1 MATLNELET
10 KLRELNEGL
19 DLVDDKFK
27 AGIRK
32 QIAQTEKDIE
42 ALKSSSTPAPESSD
56 PFIQSLLSTIAT
68 TMASGEGTGVDTP
81 QVREIIKNYLRDD
94 KVKLAELD
102 KSILDETFYACQISR
117 YFQKLVIFII
127 FIIFVFKIIK
137 IRCRQLLEQTHHCGK
152 K

>member
-19 DLVDDKFK
+19 NLVDDKFK

-42 ALKSSSTPAPESSD
+42 SMKGSESPAPAPTNSD
-56 PFIQSLLSTIAT
+56 PFIQSVLSTIAT
-68 TMASGEGTGVDTP
+68 TMASGEGTGIDTP
-81 QVREIIKNYLRDD
+81 QVREIIKKYLRDD

-102 KSILDETFYACQISR
+102 KSILEEIKRNQSIVLEIPAFA
-117 YFQKLVIFII
+117 K
-127 FIIFVFKIIK
+127 KIEVSSTTARIPNF
-137 IRCRQLLEQTHHCGK
+137 
-152 K
+152 